1 MKPKFSN
8 FQFPAEIVR
17 RCLEGMKK
25 YELILTD
32 DDLILLKHLVELMG
46 IFEIFTVHIQG
57 QTYPTLNS
65 IVLFRSEI
73 KSK

>member
-1 MKPKFSN
+1 MNLFS
-8 FQFPAEIVR
+8 ADIVR
-17 RCLEGMKK
+17 RCLEGRKK
-25 YELILTD
+25 YNLILTNNELALTK
-32 DDLILLKHLVELMG
+32 DLIELLG

-65 IVLFRSEI
+65 IILFRSEI